1 MKGRARWIG
10 LLALAGAAL
19 WFFTAPLPRAVAAK
33 TAPEGG
39 WWEVRVARP
48 RPDERRKLE
57 TERPV
62 LAVEVYKPAAEGAH
76 TRPAILLVHGNRAA
90 GAGAPLYRLLGRLL
104 AERGCW
110 VVALS
115 LRGFGDSE
123 PAPEGFPVT
132 ADDLRHDVV
141 RGLRALEEVAPPE
154 APRLA
159 VGHSLGAVLVLA
171 LESVEGL
178 RVVAIEPGT
187 ELTRRVAGPG
197 APELEAFT
205 EKLSRSLRG
214 GIKDREAVRKL
225 YGDLDPEF
233 RVAASPQVPAL
244 ILQGDRVEGDSRA
257 SILAMAAARP
267 GAEVRWLGNRDHFFG
282 TLDASGWVVYPRV
295 AMEQLVEQILSG
307 SA

>member
-1 MKGRARWIG
+1 MKGRARWIV
-10 LLALAGAAL
+10 LLALLGVAL
-19 WFFTAPLPRAVAAK
+19 WLWRAPLPRAVADR
-33 TAPEGG
+33 TASEGG
-39 WWEVRVARP
+39 WSEVRIARP
-48 RPDERRKLE
+48 RPDERWKLE
-57 TERPV
+57 AERPA
-62 LAVEVYKPAAEGAH
+62 LAVELYKPGAESPRA
-76 TRPAILLVHGNRAA
+76 RPAVLLVHGNRAA
-90 GAGAPLYRLLGRLL
+90 GAGAPLYRLLSRLL
-104 AERGCW
+104 AERGCL

-132 ADDLRHDVV
+132 ADDLRHDVA

-171 LESVEGL
+171 LEAGENL

-187 ELTRRVAGPG
+187 ELTRRVADPN

-205 EKLSRSLRG
+205 EKLRRSLRG
-214 GIKDREAVRKL
+214 GVKDRETVRKL

-233 RVAASPQVPAL
+233 RAAGSPAAPAL
-244 ILQGDRVEGDSRA
+244 ILQGDRVVGESRA

-267 GAEVRWLGNRDHFFG
+267 GAEVRWLGNRDHDFG
-282 TLDASGWVVYPRV
+282 TVDASGWVVYPRV
-295 AMEQLVEQILSG
+295 AMQELVEQILSG